1 MRGNVVETLIGAVV
15 LVVAMTFLGFA
26 YTRADVGTVR
36 GYELLAKFDRV
47 DGLKAG
53 SDVVISG
60 IKVGTVADLELDPD
74 TYFAV
79 ARLSIGDTVK
89 LPLDSSAQIGS
100 DGLLGD
106 KYVIVVPGG
115 EEEYLQAGDEIKFTQ
130 GAIDLIG
137 LVGQAIF
144 SQGGSGKGDTG
155 NVGGE
160 LK

>member
-15 LVVAMTFLGFA
+15 LVVAMSFLGFA

-36 GYELLAKFDRV
+36 GYELIAKFDRV
-47 DGLKAG
+47 EGLKAG
-53 SDVVISG
+53 SDVVVSG
-60 IKVGTVADLELDPD
+60 IKVGSVVDLTLDPE

-79 ARLSIGDTVK
+79 ARLSIGDNVK
-89 LPLDSSAQIGS
+89 LPDDSSAQIGS

-106 KYVIVVPGG
+106 KYVIIAPGG
-115 EEEYLQAGDEIKFTQ
+115 AEDFLQAGGEIKFTQ
-130 GAIDLIG
+130 GSIDLIG

-144 SQGGSGKGDTG
+144 SQGGSKGGAGDA
-155 NVGGE
+155 GGE